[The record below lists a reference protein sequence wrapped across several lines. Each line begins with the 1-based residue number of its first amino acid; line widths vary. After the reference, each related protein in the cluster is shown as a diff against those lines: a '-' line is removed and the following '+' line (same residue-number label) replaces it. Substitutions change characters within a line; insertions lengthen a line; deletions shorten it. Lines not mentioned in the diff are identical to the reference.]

1 MGQKVN
7 PFGFRLGDKYSWNSR
22 WFASG
27 DRYKKLLQED
37 IMIRELLMNK
47 LRNAGISKVEIERS
61 FDRRTVAI
69 FVARPG
75 IVIGRGGTG
84 LEEIKKL
91 LLSKLNLTE
100 TGKLEIRVEEIKRPD
115 LNAYLVGQS
124 AADQLMRRMPFRRV
138 MQSTIERVM
147 RSGARGAR
155 IVLAGRL
162 GGAEIARV
170 EQVREGSIPLSTL
183 RADID
188 FAKVTAHTKSGTVG
202 IKVWIYVEDEQ

>member
-7 PFGFRLGDKYSWNSR
+7 PFGFRLGGRNTWNSR

-37 IMIRELLMNK
+37 ILIRELLMDK
-47 LRNAGISKVEIERS
+47 LRPAGIARVEIERS
-61 FDRRTVAI
+61 FDRRTVAV

-84 LEEIKKL
+84 LEELKKSL
-91 LLSKLNLTE
+91 LGRLNLTE
-100 TGKLEIRVEEIKRPD
+100 TGKLEVRVEEVKRPD

-124 AADQLMRRMPFRRV
+124 AADQLVRRMPFRRV

-147 RSGARGAR
+147 RSGAKGAR

-170 EQVREGSIPLSTL
+170 EQVREGSLPLSTL
-183 RADID
+183 RANID
-188 FAKVTAHTKSGTVG
+188 FAKVTAHTKSGAVG